1 MENNDFTHLPMT
13 EERMLAPLPMSY
25 LRLQEHMSGSQ
36 WVPGAGGSSLEQIVA
51 ANMTRPRDAY
61 MQDMKGQFNP
71 VWEQMI
77 DKAPT
82 QYKKELKKIMKTGM
96 GSEASQKFL
105 TNPAIQQAMGTSGIA
120 DMIATDRMYSHA
132 GSLGADLKMPGGGS
146 APTPTNPGD
155 LIAQNQARVAGTA
168 QYQSTLYN
176 KLYRNEV
183 TGKIEPQGNMRFTG
197 GMKTSDFIN
206 LGSYASKFG
215 GPMSEMAVARS
226 RGRGESEAAYNNDEG
241 VQAARAHTNN
251 KAEYQ
256 GKMARTLSEF
266 GKVMGSKDMEE
277 ALQQFKE
284 LEGKEFGTINPE
296 TFAKKL
302 HAASSVAAAANMS
315 AKEVLKMQT
324 YGEGMMSAVTRMGV
338 GSEYDV
344 AGGPEM
350 DKGYSEHATTRGLA
364 VAKSMNITDPQEAAK
379 VVAVQQKRQ
388 AAMMDTTGGRTIDMV
403 QKLKDA
409 GRMSQGLY
417 DEVML
422 TAGQG
427 GNVAKHF
434 AAIETETGMNM
445 KQTIMND
452 VDYRENRYQL
462 NSDIKDNAKKA
473 ALEAGYSPDR
483 AEAFA
488 NDQVKA
494 GETVAGKYMDA
505 KLEKDQVRIGAVAKL
520 KSNKRQVTNM
530 ERELGVSFTEEQLKA
545 HEGGAITDLEA
556 QIKANKDIS
565 KDKRSEYLDKIALAK
580 NNGDSLMTIQK
591 TLGKMGP
598 EGMAFAAAAGGNLE
612 RRKLVAL
619 TKSDAFTKGYSKTML
634 KEGNEVLKS
643 LKLDPANSEL
653 NAEGQQDDI
662 RRKLE
667 ALTKDPELI
676 AAAKADPNSLAAS
689 KLNEANRHLGKMNTA
704 RDNSGASGILAMK
717 GLDKQTNAGDVAR
730 NTGETLALRKTA
742 NGKLGSETAVAAETE
757 RLKLMQG
764 KPADLEPEKATET
777 KEARDKRMLETE
789 GRVVRK
795 SGSPEERKAYMAK
808 IQKIA
813 EEKIKRS
820 EDFRATRDKE
830 TVKTDDSKKDGEGR
844 KTADAKSDITEI
856 KGEITIRQDGKAS
869 ISLKPVAK
877 EKN

>member
-1 MENNDFTHLPMT
+1 MENNDFTHL
-13 EERMLAPLPMSY
+13 APLPAHY

-51 ANMTRPRDAY
+51 ANMTKPRDAY

-77 DKAPT
+77 DKTPT

-132 GSLGADLKMPGGGS
+132 GSLGANLKMPGGGS

-155 LIAQNQARVAGTA
+155 LVAQNQARVAGTA

-215 GPMSEMAVARS
+215 GPMSEMAVARA

-241 VQAARAHTNN
+241 VQAAKAQTNN
-251 KAEYQ
+251 KAEYH

-266 GKVMGSKDMEE
+266 AKTMGSKDMDE

-324 YGEGMMSAVTRMGV
+324 YGEGMMSAVTRMGT

-379 VVAVQQKRQ
+379 VVARQQKRQ
-388 AAMMDTTGGRTIDMV
+388 AVMMDTTGGRTIDMA

-434 AAIETETGMNM
+434 AAIESETGMNM

-462 NSDIKDNAKKA
+462 SSDIKENAKKT
-473 ALEAGYSPDR
+473 ALQAGYSPDR

-488 NDQVKA
+488 NDKLKA
-494 GETVAGKYMDA
+494 GETEASKVMSE
-505 KLEKDQVRIGAVAKL
+505 KLEKDQVRIGSVAKL
-520 KSNKRQVTNM
+520 KSNKRQVANM
-530 ERELGVSFTEEQLKA
+530 GRELGVSFNKEQLKA

-556 QIKANKDIS
+556 QIKADKTIS
-565 KDKRSEYLDKIALAK
+565 EDKRSEFLDKIALAK
-580 NNGDSLMTIQK
+580 DNGDSLMTIQK
-591 TLGKMGP
+591 SLGKMGP
-598 EGMAFAAAAGGNLE
+598 EGVSFAATAGSNLE
-612 RRKLVAL
+612 RRKLVAM
-619 TKSDAFTKGYSKTML
+619 TAGKDANGKPIESAFTKGYSKTML

-643 LKLDPANSEL
+643 LKLDPVNSEL
-653 NAEGQQDDI
+653 NAEGQQDDQ

-667 ALTKDPELI
+667 ALIKDPELI
-676 AAAKADPNSLAAS
+676 AAAKADPKSLAAS
-689 KLNEANRHLGKMNTA
+689 KLNTANRHLGKMNKA
-704 RDNSGASGILAMK
+704 KADSESRANLAQK
-717 GLDKQTNAGDVAR
+717 GFDEQTNLGDVAR
-730 NTGETLALRKTA
+730 NTGENLAQRKAA
-742 NGKLGSETAVAAETE
+742 NGNLGSETAVAAETE

-764 KPADLEPEKATET
+764 KPADLEPEAQQKAPET
-777 KEARDKRMLETE
+777 KEAKDKRMLELE
-789 GRVVRK
+789 GNVVRK
-795 SGSPEERKAYMAK
+795 SGDPELRKNYMDK
-808 IQKIA
+808 LRKGA
-813 EEKIKRS
+813 EGELKKA
-820 EDFRATRDKE
+820 EDFRATRD
-830 TVKTDDSKKDGEGR
+830 TDKAGEAR
-844 KTADAKSDITEI
+844 KTADAKPAITEI